1 MKKGKERIE
10 WNDLKNTADLIL
22 SKIKKEN
29 AEYAEVRLERS
40 SGESIYL
47 SNGNLEAVSFGSED
61 GIGVRYLLGGCLGF
75 FSINSF
81 EKENIE
87 KIVDQSIKMTR
98 KSANIGERIE
108 FSEEKAERRK
118 YEIKQK
124 KKIDTVGIEAKLEY
138 VRELDE
144 SLLDTDTNIFTRTFY
159 YVDWIT
165 EKYYVNSD
173 GSIIESRIPRIDL
186 FYNFIVREN
195 GQNMQRHWQ
204 YGVVGGFEKIE
215 RMKIDEKI
223 SLEAKAMK
231 NTIINGI
238 SPPKGEIE
246 VVVSPEISGIM
257 AHESVGH
264 PYEADR
270 ILGRESAQAGESF
283 VNPDMIGT
291 RIGSDIVNVAD
302 DPTISDSF
310 GYYLYDDEGVRARR
324 KMLIKNGIINE
335 FLHNR
340 QTAAKF
346 KMKSNGSARA
356 SQFNLEPIIR
366 MSNTVVLP
374 GDWKEDEIIK
384 ETKYGIYIKSF
395 MEWNIDDKRLNQ
407 KYKAN
412 EAYLIENGKI
422 TKPLKQPSIEIT
434 TPALWSSVDAVAD
447 NFELHAATCGKGEPM
462 QGIPVSMG
470 GASMRMKIR
479 IR

>member
-1 MKKGKERIE
+1 MKKTKS
-10 WNDLKNTADLIL
+10 WDWDDLRHTADLIL
-22 SKIKKEN
+22 SKLKKQN
-29 AEYAEVRLERS
+29 VEYVEVRLERT
-40 SGESIYL
+40 SGESFYI
-47 SNGNLEAVSFGSED
+47 SNGNLEAASFGSEE
-61 GIGVRYLLGGCLGF
+61 GIGVRYLLNGCLGF

-81 EKENIE
+81 GKEEIE
-87 KIVDQSIKMTR
+87 KIINQSIKMTR
-98 KSANIGERIE
+98 KSVRIGEEIE
-108 FSEEKAERRK
+108 FSEEKAEKHK
-118 YEIKQK
+118 YEIRQK
-124 KKIDTVGIEAKLEY
+124 KKIENFGIEAKLEY
-138 VRELDE
+138 VKGIEK
-144 SLLDTDTNIFTRTFY
+144 SLLEAGANVFTRTFY
-159 YVDWIT
+159 YVDGMT
-165 EKYYVNSD
+165 EKYYVNSN
-173 GSIIESRIPRIDL
+173 GSAIESRIPRVDL

-204 YGVVGGFEKIE
+204 YGIVGGFEKIE
-215 RMKIDEKI
+215 RMNIEEKI
-223 SLEAKAMK
+223 SEEAKAMK
-231 NTIINGI
+231 NTITNGI

-291 RIGSDIVNVAD
+291 KIGSDMVNVAD
-302 DPTISDSF
+302 DPTIPDSF
-310 GYYLYDDEGVRARR
+310 GYYLYDDEGVRARK
-324 KMLIKNGIINE
+324 KMLIKSGIINE

-346 KMKSNGSARA
+346 KIRSNGSARA
-356 SQFNLEPIIR
+356 SEFDVEPIIR

-374 GDWKEDEIIK
+374 GDWKEDEIIRD
-384 ETKYGIYIKSF
+384 TKYGIYIKNF

-434 TPALWSSVDAVAD
+434 TPILWNSVNAIAD

-479 IR
+479 MR